1 MPTLTPVAHAAK
13 SEESTPNRPAA
24 RAVIAGGIGSFVEWF
39 DYSIYALFA
48 GYFATQFFPSE
59 NRTAAML
66 ATFGIFAVGF
76 LARPVGAWFFGRV
89 SDRYGRRQTLVISVI
104 LISASSLIIGLCP
117 TAASIGL
124 WAGIVLLLARL
135 LQGLA
140 MGGEHASAPCYLV
153 EQAPSNRRALF
164 ASAYSTM
171 SIAGSLAGAA
181 LGLLL
186 TSQLTTA
193 QMTEFGWRI
202 PFVIG
207 AALGLAGLFVRRFA
221 HEAELPSEVTANPLR
236 TIWMQHRRS
245 FLRVIPIA
253 GAMSL
258 AYWTLLGA
266 FPEMAIAA
274 GVSSSQAFAANT
286 VGLLVMMMLLPVF
299 AMASDRFGRRMVL
312 GGGLLA
318 QAVVVV
324 PALFVLETNP
334 SLVILIQI
342 VVAIPAAAIEG
353 ALYATLVEKFP
364 ARLRGVGMGL
374 SMALGVALLGG
385 TSPLVQTAM
394 TNIGIPLWGFGLYVL
409 TVLLLAGFLAVR
421 MPETAHKPL
430 RTV

>member
-48 GYFATQFFPSE
+48 GYFATQFFPSDSK
-59 NRTAAML
+59 AAALL

-89 SDRYGRRQTLVISVI
+89 SDRYGRRFTLVISVI

-117 TAASIGL
+117 TAATIGL
-124 WAGIVLLLARL
+124 WAGVILLLARL

-153 EQAPSNRRALF
+153 EQAPSHRRALF
-164 ASAYSTM
+164 ASAYSSM

-186 TSQLTTA
+186 TSMLSSA

-202 PFVIG
+202 PFVLG
-207 AALGLAGLFVRRFA
+207 ALLGMGGLIVRRIA
-221 HEAELPSEVTANPLR
+221 HEAELPSEVAVNPLR
-236 TIWMQHRRS
+236 TIWTQHRQS

-266 FPEMAIAA
+266 FPEMAIAQ
-274 GVSSSQAFAANT
+274 GVSSSEAFAANT
-286 VGLLVMMMLLPVF
+286 VGLLVMMMLLPLF
-299 AMASDRFGRRMVL
+299 AMASDRFGRRTVL

-324 PALFVLETNP
+324 PALFILEHNP
-334 SLVILIQI
+334 SSVIFIQI
-342 VVAIPAAAIEG
+342 AVAIPAAAIEG

-394 TNIGIPLWGFGLYVL
+394 TNAGIPLWGFGLYVL
-409 TVLLLAGFLAVR
+409 TVLLLAGVLALR
-421 MPETAHKPL
+421 MPETAHMPL
-430 RTV
+430 RIA